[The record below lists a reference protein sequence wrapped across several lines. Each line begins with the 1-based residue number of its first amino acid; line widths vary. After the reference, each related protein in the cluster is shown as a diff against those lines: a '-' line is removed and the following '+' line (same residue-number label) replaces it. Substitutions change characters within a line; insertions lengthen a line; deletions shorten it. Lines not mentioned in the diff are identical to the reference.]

1 MSFAIERSPNMFV
14 AMNNFKVAAGKEAD
28 FETVWRER
36 QSYLNGVPGF
46 VQFALLRGDSQG
58 EYISHSTWENRE
70 AFVAWTQ
77 SDAFVQGHRQGG
89 SLMGVL
95 EGPPHVQTYEA
106 VIVETPK
113 GRTVAMGEASNS
125 PV

>member
-1 MSFAIERSPNMFV
+1 MFI
-14 AMNNFKVAAGKEAD
+14 AMNNFKVASGKEPE
-28 FETVWRER
+28 FERVWRER

-46 VQFALLRGDSQG
+46 VQFCLLRADAEG
-58 EYISHSTWENRE
+58 EYISHSTWESRE

-95 EGPPHVQTYEA
+95 EGPPHVKTYDA
-106 VIVETPK
+106 VIVETPQ
-113 GRTVAMGEASNS
+113 GRVVAAG
-125 PV
+125 

>member
-1 MSFAIERSPNMFV
+1 MFV
-14 AMNNFKVAAGKEAD
+14 AMNNFKVVPGQEGQFEKIWKE
-28 FETVWRER
+28 RE
-36 QSYLNGVPGF
+36 SHLGGVAGF
-46 VQFALLRGDSQG
+46 VQFALLRGG
-58 EYISHSTWENRE
+58 EGEFISHSTWESRE
-70 AFVAWTQ
+70 AFTAWTQ

-95 EGPPHVQTYEA
+95 EGAPHVKMYDA

-113 GRTVAMGEASNS
+113 GRTVATGEASNS